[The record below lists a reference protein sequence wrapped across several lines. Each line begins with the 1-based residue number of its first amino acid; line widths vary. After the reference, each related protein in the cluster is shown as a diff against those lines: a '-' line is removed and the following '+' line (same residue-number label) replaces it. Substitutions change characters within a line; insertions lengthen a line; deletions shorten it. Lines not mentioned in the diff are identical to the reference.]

1 MDIYYVNGHFLKE
14 EDALISVND
23 LSVIRGYGVFDF
35 LRTYNGEPFHL
46 TEHIRRLQ
54 NSAHLIGLNLP
65 CSLAD
70 IETLITKGLSLS
82 EHKEKNIRII
92 VTGGLSDDGITP
104 GETPQLLLMI
114 TATTTFPSRYYEEG
128 AKLITSHVDRFMP
141 GAKTINYIPAIL
153 CQKDAKSQGALE
165 AIYVNRDGYLLEG
178 TTSNLFVVRDGCLIT
193 PPCDRVLPGITRQVV
208 LKLAKDRVEVV
219 QRPIHKDEIRL
230 LDEVFITSSVKEI
243 IPITTVDSVTIGN
256 GLIGPVSQK
265 VMKLFSTT
273 TNSSPS
279 D

>member
-1 MDIYYVNGHFLKE
+1 MDIYYVSGQFLKE
-14 EDALISVND
+14 KDALISVND

-35 LRTYNGEPFHL
+35 LRTYNGVPFHL
-46 TEHIRRLQ
+46 TNHLKRLQ

-65 CSLAD
+65 GSLAD
-70 IETLITKGLSLS
+70 IETLIQKGLSLR
-82 EHKEKNIRII
+82 EHREKNIRIV
-92 VTGGLSDDGITP
+92 VTGGLSHNGITP

-114 TATTTFPSRYYEEG
+114 TATTAFPCKYYKKG

-165 AIYVNRDGYLLEG
+165 AIYVDRDGYLLEG
-178 TTSNLFVVRDGCLIT
+178 TTSNIFVVRDGCLIT
-193 PPCDRVLPGITRQVV
+193 PPCDRVLPGITRQVI
-208 LKLAKDRVEVV
+208 LKLAKDVVEVV

-230 LDEVFITSSVKEI
+230 LDEIFITSSVKEV
-243 IPITTVDSVTIGN
+243 IPITTVDSVTIDN

-265 VMKLFSTT
+265 VMELFATT
-273 TNSSPS
+273 TNSFPN